1 MRVEE
6 KDIDRLNKSLSQ
18 SFRSGD
24 KWVAYQDNKCTFGS
38 GNIATFKHISAADK
52 YCESNTGDDYG
63 NSEFRHFQFQP
74 ILNVIKSL
82 SGDGSQPKSTA
93 DLKRLEEQIL
103 EHSVVGTA
111 HNWKQPIVDVLAD
124 GRYHPVGINQQ
135 ILPWKDIESYKVN
148 AHFYPKGMIYEIGHG
163 GKSHG
168 EFGSYYEAQKCFEQ
182 LMAKY
187 SNDRDAPELKLIG
200 KIKGQD
206 LALNLEDFPES
217 GSGVLFKMANLV
229 CSEGRERK
237 FVAEQNAELDKPIDI
252 VQKKMVKYN
261 LRTRVLE
268 FFDGCLQKVAPGAQ
282 IPFMNFGSLSS
293 KPVEIVRS
301 MKQTVSGDEQLNQA
315 QEKKQ
320 GHRLKPGL

>member
-6 KDIDRLNKSLSQ
+6 RDVNRLNQSLSKM
-18 SFRSGD
+18 FRSGD
-24 KWVAYQDNKCTFGS
+24 KWVAYEDYKCTVGPD
-38 GNIATFKHISAADK
+38 NMATFKHIGKADN
-52 YCESNTGDDYG
+52 YCEMNSGDDYG
-63 NSEFRHFQFQP
+63 NSEWRIFNFQP

-82 SGDGSQPKSTA
+82 SGDGAQPISTA
-93 DLKRLEEQIL
+93 DLKRLEEQIQ

-111 HNWKQPIVDVLAD
+111 HHWNQPIVDVLAD

-135 ILPWKDIESYKVN
+135 ILPWKDIESYEVI

-163 GKSHG
+163 RKSHG
-168 EFGSYYEAQKCFEQ
+168 EFKSYYKAQKCFEQ
-182 LMAKY
+182 LMGKY

-217 GSGVLFKMANLV
+217 GTGVLFKMTNPV
-229 CSEGRERK
+229 YTEGRERK
-237 FVAEQNAELDKPIDI
+237 YVAEQKAELDKPVDI
-252 VQKKMVKYN
+252 VQQKMAKYN
-261 LRTRVLE
+261 LRTAVLE
-268 FFDGCLQKVAPGAQ
+268 FFDGCLQKVAPGAK

-301 MKQTVSGDEQLNQA
+301 IKQTVSDDEQLNHGQV
-315 QEKKQ
+315 KKQ
-320 GHRLKPGL
+320 GHRFKPRL